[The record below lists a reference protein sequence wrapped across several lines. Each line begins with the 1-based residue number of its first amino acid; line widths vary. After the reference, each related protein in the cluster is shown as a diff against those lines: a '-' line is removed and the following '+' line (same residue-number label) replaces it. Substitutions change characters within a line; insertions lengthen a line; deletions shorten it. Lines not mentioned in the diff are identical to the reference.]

1 MPTSKNSRNLGFF
14 SFFENLDPQSK
25 LVFISLGFASVG
37 LVLFIIWN
45 IIVRLTSPQLIL
57 AAGDPEGESYII
69 SEAIQK
75 VVQKKSNIHIKVVA
89 TGGTTQNLEMLQ
101 TGKAE
106 LVTAQADVI
115 GQEMDLIE
123 SRQSQSATYQIQ
135 TSPRA
140 VAVLYQDLFQLVVKD
155 PNIKKFEQLRGKT
168 IALPA
173 KGGQYKSF
181 LKIAEHYGLVKQNKP
196 DMRILGLESKYYDDR
211 QAEEDFKSP
220 KAEALFRV
228 RALGNLGIA
237 KLVQDQDGRLLA
249 IAQAQAMKIKYPA
262 FENAKIP
269 QGAYRGNPPM
279 PLVELDTVAID
290 RLLVA
295 SEKIDNNVIREI
307 TRIIFENRQE
317 IADAIAETHAEVKP
331 LVASIK
337 RPRDNDGTGIP
348 IHPGAIAFYE
358 RDKPSF
364 VQENADF
371 LALILTIFLLVAS
384 WFRQLKLWVERSK
397 KDKADDYINTAIKL
411 MDKGIGKLEDRQKQ
425 LDNTFKNAAEALIAE
440 RISQESFR
448 TFNEAYKTTREAIER
463 EKEISYQEVEQ
474 KQREISAEYI
484 KAVVGLLQDKTISKN
499 LIQKELDQILEQVA
513 SDLIAEQISQ
523 ESYRTFVEAYK
534 ITRDAIEQK

>member
-1 MPTSKNSRNLGFF
+1 MATSKNPNHLGLI
-14 SFFENLDPQSK
+14 SFLEKLDPQSK
-25 LVFISLGFASVG
+25 LVFLSLGFASVG

-45 IIVRLTSPQLIL
+45 IIVRLTTPQLTL

-75 VVQKKSNIHIKVVA
+75 VVEKNSNINIKLVA

-101 TGKAE
+101 EGKAD

-123 SRQSQSATYQIQ
+123 SRQPHSATSQIKS
-135 TSPRA
+135 SPRA
-140 VAVLYQDLFQLVVKD
+140 VAVLYQDMFQLVVRD

-181 LKIAEHYGLVKQNKP
+181 LKIAEHYGLVKKDKP
-196 DMRILGLESKYYDDR
+196 DVVILGSRSNYYDDR
-211 QAEEDFKSP
+211 QAEEDFKS
-220 KAEALFRV
+220 KRADALFRV

-237 KLVQDQDGRLLA
+237 KLVQDQDGRLLP

-262 FENAKIP
+262 FESAKIP

-279 PLVELDTVAID
+279 PLAELDTVAVD

-295 SEKIDNNVIREI
+295 SENIDNNVIREI

-317 IADAIAETHAEVKP
+317 IADAIAENHVEVKP
-331 LVASIK
+331 LIASIR
-337 RPRDNDGTGIP
+337 RPRDNDGTGIF

-371 LALILTIFLLVAS
+371 LALILTIFLLVIS
-384 WFRQLKLWVERSK
+384 WLRQLKLWVERSK

-425 LDNTFKNAAEALIAE
+425 LDNIFKNAAQALIAE

-463 EKEISYQEVEQ
+463 EKEISYQEIEQ

-484 KAVVGLLQDKTISKN
+484 KAVVALLQDKTISKD
-499 LIQKELDQILEQVA
+499 LLQKELDQILEKVA
-513 SDLIAEQISQ
+513 SDLIAENISQ

-534 ITRDAIEQK
+534 ITRDAIERK

>member
-1 MPTSKNSRNLGFF
+1 MAISKNPRNLGFI
-14 SFFENLDPQSK
+14 SFFENLDSQSK

-37 LVLFIIWN
+37 LVLFIISN
-45 IIVRLTSPQLIL
+45 IIVRLTSPQLTL

-75 VVQKKSNIHIKVVA
+75 VVQKKSNINIKVVA
-89 TGGTTQNLEMLQ
+89 TGGTTENLEMLQ

-115 GQEMDLIE
+115 GQEMDMIE
-123 SRQSQSATYQIQ
+123 SRQSHSATSQIQ
-135 TSPRA
+135 ASPRA
-140 VAVLYQDLFQLVVKD
+140 VVVLYQDLFQLVVRD
-155 PNIKKFEQLRGKT
+155 PNIKSFEQLRGKT

-181 LKIAEHYGLVKQNKP
+181 LKIAEHYGLVKQDKP
-196 DMRILGLESKYYDDR
+196 DVIISGLQSKYYDDR
-211 QAEEDFKSP
+211 QAEEDFKS
-220 KAEALFRV
+220 KRADALFRV

-279 PLVELDTVAID
+279 PLTELDTVAID
-290 RLLVA
+290 RLMVA
-295 SEKIDNNVIREI
+295 SEKIDDNVIREI

-317 IADAIAETHAEVKP
+317 IADAIAESHAEVKP
-331 LVASIK
+331 LVASIT

-371 LALILTIFLLVAS
+371 LALILTTFLLVAS
-384 WFRQLKLWVERSK
+384 WLRQLKLWVERRK

-425 LDNTFKNAAEALIAE
+425 LDHTFKNAAEALIAE

-463 EKEISYQEVEQ
+463 EKEISYQEIEQ

-484 KAVVGLLQDKTISKN
+484 KAVVVLLQDKTVSKD
-499 LIQKELDQILEQVA
+499 LLHKELDQILEQVA

-534 ITRDAIEQK
+534 ITKDAIEQK